1 MSWILRRLVQLV
13 VVILVVTFFTAL
25 LSSLLPGDP
34 CRTMLP
40 TGRPSD
46 IAQCRHDIG
55 LDENLVVR
63 YGKWAKGF
71 FTGDMGRYYT
81 IPGQQGDSIFDHVKS
96 SLPTSLLI
104 VFYVQLLT
112 LLIAIPLGVLSA
124 YKAGSLYDRGGTGM
138 AFALVALP
146 TFVLAAL
153 LKYWFG
159 LRLGWF
165 PTVGYTSIGD
175 NVGKHLKSVA
185 MPVITLTVAQI
196 AIYSRLLRSDMV
208 ATLQEDFILMAKAKG
223 MSNRRILWV
232 HALRPSSLTLL
243 TVAGLNI
250 GALVSGSLIIE
261 RIFNINGIG
270 FQLFDAVNRRQ
281 FTALQGYVAVV
292 AVLYVVVNFFVDILY
307 SVLDPRIR
315 NV

>member
-138 AFALVALP
+138 AFALVVVLIWVFLGSVRSTLIPAVAIPVSIVGAFAILSAFGYSVNMLTMLAL
-146 TFVLAAL
+146 VLAA
-153 LKYWFG
+153 
-159 LRLGWF
+159 
-165 PTVGYTSIGD
+165 
-175 NVGKHLKSVA
+175 
-185 MPVITLTVAQI
+185 
-196 AIYSRLLRSDMV
+196 
-208 ATLQEDFILMAKAKG
+208 
-223 MSNRRILWV
+223 
-232 HALRPSSLTLL
+232 
-243 TVAGLNI
+243 
-250 GALVSGSLIIE
+250 ALVALACALPG
-261 RIFNINGIG
+261 
-270 FQLFDAVNRRQ
+270 
-281 FTALQGYVAVV
+281 TASAGV
-292 AVLYVVVNFFVDILY
+292 
-307 SVLDPRIR
+307 
-315 NV
+315 

>member
-1 MSWILRRLVQLV
+1 MTWMLRRLLQLV

-25 LSSLLPGDP
+25 LSSLLPGNP

-40 TGRPSD
+40 TGSPSD
-46 IAQCRHDIG
+46 IQKCSHDIG

-63 YGKWAKGF
+63 YGKWASGF
-71 FTGDMGRYYT
+71 FTGDLGRYYT
-81 IPGQQGDSIFDHVKS
+81 IPGQQGDDIFEHVKR
-96 SLPTSLLI
+96 SLPTSLQI

-112 LLIAIPLGVLSA
+112 LLVAIPLGVLSA
-124 YKAGSLYDRGGTGM
+124 YRAGSLFDRGGNAVVFG
-138 AFALVALP
+138 LVALP

-159 LRLGWF
+159 VKFGWF
-165 PTVGYTSIGD
+165 PTTGFVKMTD
-175 NVGKHLKSVA
+175 DVRKHFESVA
-185 MPVITLTVAQI
+185 MPVITLTVGQI

-208 ATLQEDFILMAKAKG
+208 ATLQEDYILMAKAKG
-223 MSNRRILWV
+223 MSPGRILWV

-250 GALVSGSLIIE
+250 GALVSGSLIVE
-261 RIFNINGIG
+261 RIFSIGGIG
-270 FQLFDAVNRRQ
+270 YELFDAVNRRQ

-292 AVLYVVVNFFVDILY
+292 AVLYVVINFFVDLLY